1 MSTLRLDT
9 IQDQAGNNASTPDE
23 IYSGRA
29 KAWVNFDG
37 TFGTSPFTTANGGIR
52 AAFNV
57 SSITDNG
64 TGDYT
69 VNFSNSLPDGNYCL
83 VATQGQNGN
92 SNPNYVM
99 TVKEVVNAPGTGG
112 FTLTTNGATGG
123 TADSDGVYVA
133 VFR

>member
-29 KAWVNFDG
+29 KAWVNFNG
-37 TFGTSPFTTANGGIR
+37 TFGTSPFTIGNGGIR

-69 VNFSNSLPDGNYCL
+69 MNFTTALPDANYAVTGCYGTTSGSINFQNTNTVSVQL
-83 VATQGQNGN
+83 ELANSSGTLIDRSFVTVAI
-92 SNPNYVM
+92 
-99 TVKEVVNAPGTGG
+99 
-112 FTLTTNGATGG
+112 
-123 TADSDGVYVA
+123 
-133 VFR
+133 FR

>member
-37 TFGTSPFTTANGGIR
+37 TGTVSIR
-52 AAFNV
+52 ADFNV

-69 VNFSNSLPDGNYCL
+69 INYSNSFSDSNYAVTAFAKNNDNAAQESFVVSANL
-83 VATQGQNGN
+83 YDVYTPSATQIKLIENTSSSTLAN
-92 SNPNYVM
+92 DSNL
-99 TVKEVVNAPGTGG
+99 AC
-112 FTLTTNGATGG
+112 
-123 TADSDGVYVA
+123 VA

>member
-37 TFGTSPFTTANGGIR
+37 TGTVSIR
-52 AAFNV
+52 ADFNV

-69 VNFSNSLPDGNYCL
+69 INYSNSFSDSNYAVTAFAKNNDNAAQESFVVSANL
-83 VATQGQNGN
+83 SDVYTPSATQIKLIENTSSSTLAN
-92 SNPNYVM
+92 DSNL
-99 TVKEVVNAPGTGG
+99 AC
-112 FTLTTNGATGG
+112 
-123 TADSDGVYVA
+123 VA